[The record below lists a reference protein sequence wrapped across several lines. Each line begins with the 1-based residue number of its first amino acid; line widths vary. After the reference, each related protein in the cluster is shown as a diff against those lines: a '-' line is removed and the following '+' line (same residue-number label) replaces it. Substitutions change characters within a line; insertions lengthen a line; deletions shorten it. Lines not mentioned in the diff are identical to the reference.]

1 MKKEFDFSTSF
12 IFAYLRGKAE
22 VTERDIKLDM
32 PNTIAH
38 IIPMGVQNQVI
49 PLRNISA
56 SSVGMSIRGVFIL
69 VGIAFLMLTKFS
81 FSLINSPND
90 FFQWLLFPF
99 LCILSF
105 MHAFVFVLTIQR
117 SGNDYFIQV
126 PFYESKK
133 LHELNDAITEA
144 LNYEADKTDIIK
156 NVNPRLDE
164 QTAIA
169 KEQLEIT
176 KAQKEQQD
184 EQTELLKQ
192 IAENK

>member
-1 MKKEFDFSTSF
+1 M
-12 IFAYLRGKAE
+12 
-22 VTERDIKLDM
+22 
-32 PNTIAH
+32 
-38 IIPMGVQNQVI
+38 
-49 PLRNISA
+49 
-56 SSVGMSIRGVFIL
+56 
-69 VGIAFLMLTKFS
+69 
-81 FSLINSPND
+81 
-90 FFQWLLFPF
+90 
-99 LCILSF
+99 
-105 MHAFVFVLTIQR
+105 
-117 SGNDYFIQV
+117 

>member
-1 MKKEFDFSTSF
+1 MKKEFNFSTSF

-49 PLRNISA
+49 PLRNISSA
-56 SSVGMSIRGVFIL
+56 SAGLSIRGIFIL
-69 VGIAFLMLTKFS
+69 IGIAFLMLTKFS
-81 FSLINSPND
+81 FSLINSPSD

-99 LCILSF
+99 LSILSF
-105 MHAFVFVLTIQR
+105 MHAFVYILTIQR
-117 SGNDYFIQV
+117 SGNNFFIQV
-126 PFYESKK
+126 PFYETKK
-133 LHELNDAITEA
+133 IRDFSSAITEA

-169 KEQLEIT
+169 SEQLELV
-176 KAQKEQQD
+176 KAQMAKQE
-184 EQTELLKQ
+184 EQTAL
-192 IAENK
+192 